1 MYKKSNWTQ
10 LLVKRQ
16 PDELKQ
22 KMHKAE
28 HLFKI
33 IHMILSY
40 LYYKHNI
47 SKSVFNM
54 MILVNIAMSQ
64 HP

>member
-1 MYKKSNWTQ
+1 MQKSKKKKKVYKKSNWTQ

-28 HLFKI
+28 HLF
-33 IHMILSY
+33 
-40 LYYKHNI
+40 
-47 SKSVFNM
+47 
-54 MILVNIAMSQ
+54 
-64 HP
+64 